1 MEIPQPPPDVELRN
15 IIDKLAQFVARNG
28 PEFEQMTKNKQ
39 KGNPKFQFLYGGENF
54 AYYQYKVSTEQAIF
68 KQQQQQGNIVSDQN
82 SNWNTP
88 PPPPMQNTAEI
99 EQISKQQDT
108 LREQIK
114 QSEHNL
120 TAQHTVLIQQ
130 QQAQVEQTVTKCEAI
145 DLQKEAD
152 RCEISLTEVYSILQP
167 IIDSC
172 TKDSISNGKSWFLQ
186 HATNKQKACCIV
198 ECLLY
203 K

>member
-1 MEIPQPPPDVELRN
+1 M
-15 IIDKLAQFVARNG
+15 
-28 PEFEQMTKNKQ
+28 
-39 KGNPKFQFLYGGENF
+39 
-54 AYYQYKVSTEQAIF
+54 
-68 KQQQQQGNIVSDQN
+68 KQQETMPNNQN
-82 SNWNTP
+82 NWNMPINSTSHD
-88 PPPPMQNTAEI
+88 AELEHI
-99 EQISKQQDT
+99 NKQQDV

-120 TAQHTVLIQQ
+120 TAQHTVLMQQ
-130 QQAQVEQTVTKCEAI
+130 QQAQVEQVVCKCELT

-152 RCEISLTEVYSILQP
+152 MCSVSLNDIQNILQP
-167 IIDSC
+167 IVESC

-186 HATNKQKACCIV
+186 HATDKLKASCIV